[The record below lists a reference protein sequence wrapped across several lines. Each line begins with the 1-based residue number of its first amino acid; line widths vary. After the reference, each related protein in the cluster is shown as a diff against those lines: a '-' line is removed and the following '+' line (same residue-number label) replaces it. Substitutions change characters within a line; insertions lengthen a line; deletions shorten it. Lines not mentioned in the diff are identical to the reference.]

1 MGCFRHG
8 NAKII
13 KNRNLNTEGQCACKM
28 IGNMIAK
35 LIGSAKI
42 RILIKE
48 NLGIIL

>member
-13 KNRNLNTEGQCACKM
+13 KNRNLILKVNVLVEM